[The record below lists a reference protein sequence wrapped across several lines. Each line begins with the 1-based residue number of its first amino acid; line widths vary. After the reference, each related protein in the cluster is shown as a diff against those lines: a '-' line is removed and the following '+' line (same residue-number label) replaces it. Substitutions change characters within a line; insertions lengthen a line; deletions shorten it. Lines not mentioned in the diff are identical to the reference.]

1 MKKILLYFSIWQL
14 AITVN
19 GQSKILDEYIK
30 TGIENNLSLKQ
41 EKLELEKAMKSID
54 IAKTNLFPKISFTP
68 TYTLAAG
75 GRRLQ
80 FPIGDLLNPVYNTLN
95 KLTQSSSFP
104 QVENVDEL
112 LAPNNFHDTKISVQY
127 PIFNSDI
134 KYNIALQK
142 ELLQTE
148 YAKKKTLEFEIR
160 HNIEIA
166 YLHYLQSVEAIKI
179 FEQSRGILQQVDQLN
194 RKLVENKLALKDVLL
209 TSEYEITK
217 LEQQI
222 IVANKNKDLAKAYF
236 NFLINKD
243 LSGEVVIDSSLT
255 KSLPIFPNLAVLNE
269 NALENRP
276 EFNQIN
282 SGLKVND
289 ANILLQQ
296 KNAKLPQVFVGGNVG
311 FQGFGY
317 TFANQ
322 AYALAQFG
330 LSWDLFHGYEKKH
343 KVQQSK
349 ISKSILEVKMEE
361 LNKQILLQVNQN
373 FRELQASVSNY
384 QSTKGGIDK
393 TQKILELVSS
403 RYKNG
408 SAIFVEV
415 SKAQND
421 DLISKLSESLAK
433 YDVWVKF
440 ANLKKVSGY

>member
-14 AITVN
+14 TIPVN

-95 KLTQSSSFP
+95 KLTQSSNFP

-112 LAPNNFHDTKISVQY
+112 LAPNNFHDTKISIQY

>member
-1 MKKILLYFSIWQL
+1 MKKLLLYFLLWQITTSIY
-14 AITVN
+14 A
-19 GQSKILDEYIK
+19 QSKILDEYIIS
-30 TGIENNLSLKQ
+30 GIENNLSLKQ
-41 EKLELEKAMKSID
+41 EKLELNKAMKSIE
-54 IAKTNLFPKISFTP
+54 IAKTNLFPRITFAP

-112 LAPNNFHDTKISVQY
+112 LAPNNFHDTKISLQY

-148 YAKKKTLEFEIR
+148 YAKKKTLEFEIK
-160 HNIEIA
+160 HAIEIA
-166 YLHYLQSVEAIKI
+166 YFQYLQAVEAIKI
-179 FEQSRGILQQVDQLN
+179 YEQSRGILQQVDQLN
-194 RKLVENKLALKDVLL
+194 RKLVEKKVALKDVLL

-222 IVANKNKDLAKAYF
+222 TVAHKNKDLAKAYF
-236 NFLINKD
+236 NFLLNKD
-243 LSGEVVIDSSLT
+243 LTEEIAIDSSLT
-255 KSLPIFPNLAVLNE
+255 KTLPIFPNLAVLNE
-269 NALENRP
+269 NALVYRP

-296 KNAKLPQVFVGGNVG
+296 KNAKLPQVFVGGNMG

-317 TFANQ
+317 TFTNQ

-330 LSWDLFHGYEKKH
+330 ISWDIFHGYEKKH
-343 KVQQSK
+343 KIQQSK
-349 ISKSILEVKMEE
+349 ISKSILELKMEE
-361 LNKQILLQVNQN
+361 LKKQILLQVNQN

-384 QSTKGGIDK
+384 QSTKGGIEK
-393 TQKILELVSS
+393 TQKILEIVNS

-408 SAIFVEV
+408 NAIFVEV

-433 YDVWVKF
+433 YDVWVKY

>member
-1 MKKILLYFSIWQL
+1 MKKLLLYFLLWQITTSIY
-14 AITVN
+14 A
-19 GQSKILDEYIK
+19 QSKILDEYI
-30 TGIENNLSLKQ
+30 TSGIENNLSLKQ
-41 EKLELEKAMKSID
+41 EKLELNKAMKSIE
-54 IAKTNLFPKISFTP
+54 IAKTNLFPRITFAP

-95 KLTQSSSFP
+95 KLTQSSNFP

-112 LAPNNFHDTKISVQY
+112 LAPNNFHDTKISLQY

-148 YAKKKTLEFEIR
+148 YAKKRTLEFEIK
-160 HNIEIA
+160 HAIEIA
-166 YLHYLQSVEAIKI
+166 YFQYLQAEEAIKI
-179 FEQSRGILQQVDQLN
+179 YEQSRGILQQVDQLN
-194 RKLVENKLALKDVLL
+194 RKLVEKKVALKDVLL

-222 IVANKNKDLAKAYF
+222 TVAHKNKDLAKAYF
-236 NFLINKD
+236 NFLLNKD
-243 LSGEVVIDSSLT
+243 LTEEIAIDSSLT
-255 KSLPIFPNLAVLNE
+255 KTLPIFPNLAVLNE
-269 NALENRP
+269 NALVYRP

-296 KNAKLPQVFVGGNVG
+296 KNAKLPQVFVGGNMG

-317 TFANQ
+317 TFTNQ

-330 LSWDLFHGYEKKH
+330 ISWDIFHGYEKKH
-343 KVQQSK
+343 KIQQSK
-349 ISKSILEVKMEE
+349 ISKSILELKMEE
-361 LNKQILLQVNQN
+361 LKKQILLQVNQN

-384 QSTKGGIDK
+384 QSTKGGIEK
-393 TQKILELVSS
+393 TQKILEIVNS

-408 SAIFVEV
+408 NAIFVEV

-433 YDVWVKF
+433 HDVWVKY

>member
-166 YLHYLQSVEAIKI
+166 YLHYLQAVEAIKI

>member
-1 MKKILLYFSIWQL
+1 MKKLLLYFLLWQITTSIY
-14 AITVN
+14 A
-19 GQSKILDEYIK
+19 QSKILDEYIIS
-30 TGIENNLSLKQ
+30 GIENNLSLKQ
-41 EKLELEKAMKSID
+41 EKLELNKAMKSIE
-54 IAKTNLFPKISFTP
+54 IAKTNLFPRITFAP

-112 LAPNNFHDTKISVQY
+112 LAPNNFHDTKISFQY

-148 YAKKKTLEFEIR
+148 YAKKKTLEFEIK
-160 HNIEIA
+160 HSIEIA
-166 YLHYLQSVEAIKI
+166 YFQYLQAVEAIKI
-179 FEQSRGILQQVDQLN
+179 YEQSRGILHQVDQLN
-194 RKLVENKLALKDVLL
+194 RKLVDKKVALKDVLL

-222 IVANKNKDLAKAYF
+222 TVAHKNKDLAKAYF
-236 NFLINKD
+236 NFLLNKD
-243 LSGEVVIDSSLT
+243 LTEEIAIDSSLT
-255 KSLPIFPNLAVLNE
+255 NTLPIFPNLAILNE
-269 NALENRP
+269 NALVYRP

-296 KNAKLPQVFVGGNVG
+296 KNAKLPQVFVGGNMG

-317 TFANQ
+317 TFTNQ

-330 LSWDLFHGYEKKH
+330 ISWDLYHGYEKKH

-349 ISKSILEVKMEE
+349 ISKSILELKREE
-361 LNKQILLQVNQN
+361 LKKQILLQVNQN

-384 QSTKGGIDK
+384 HSTKGGIEK
-393 TQKILELVSS
+393 TQKILEIVNS

-408 SAIFVEV
+408 NAIFVEV

-421 DLISKLSESLAK
+421 DLISKLSESLAR

>member
-95 KLTQSSSFP
+95 KLTQSSNFP

-112 LAPNNFHDTKISVQY
+112 LAPNNFHDTKISIQY

-166 YLHYLQSVEAIKI
+166 YLHYLQSAEAIKI
-179 FEQSRGILQQVDQLN
+179 YEQSRGILQQVDQLN
-194 RKLVENKLALKDVLL
+194 RKLVENKVALKDVLL

-282 SGLKVND
+282 SGLKIND